1 MFDFQPGNT
10 ALLVSIPHAGLGVP
24 DDIGARL
31 TDKAHQ
37 LADTDWHIPQLY
49 NFLEELDV
57 SVIAATQSRYVV
69 DLNRPPGNESLYPG
83 QATTGLAP
91 ITSFDGEP
99 LYRDGVAPDDTER
112 EGRVDRYWRPYHD
125 KIETTLEEIRQRF
138 GYALLWDAHSIR
150 SHVPRL
156 FSGRLPDLNF
166 GTNAGQ
172 SCDTKLVKRLLAV
185 AEETPTFTHVLNG
198 RFKGGYITRRYGS
211 PDEDVHA
218 VQLELSQVT
227 YMQEEPPYPF
237 LEEQAGT
244 IRPVLRRL
252 IETMLDWKPS
262 G

>member
-1 MFDFQPGNT
+1 MYEFHPGRT
-10 ALLVSIPHAGLGVP
+10 PLLVSIPHAGLELP
-24 DDIGARL
+24 ADIAARM
-31 TDKAHQ
+31 TDTANQ
-37 LADTDWHIPQLY
+37 LVDTDWHIPQLY
-49 NFLEELDV
+49 NFLDELGV

-69 DLNRPPGNESLYPG
+69 DLNRPPDGESLYPG

-91 ITSFDGEP
+91 TTSFDGEA
-99 LYRDGVAPDDTER
+99 LYRIKQEPDGKEID
-112 EGRVDRYWRPYHD
+112 GRIERYWRPYHD
-125 KIETTLEEIRQRF
+125 RIERELREIRQRF

-156 FSGRLPDLNF
+156 FNGRLPDLNF

-172 SCDTKLVKRLLAV
+172 SCDSKLMKRILSV
-185 AEETPTFTHVLNG
+185 AEETEGFTHVLNG

-211 PDEDVHA
+211 PEEDVHA
-218 VQLELSQVT
+218 IQLELSQAT
-227 YMQEEPPYPF
+227 YMQEAPPFPF
-237 LEEQAGT
+237 LEERAQA